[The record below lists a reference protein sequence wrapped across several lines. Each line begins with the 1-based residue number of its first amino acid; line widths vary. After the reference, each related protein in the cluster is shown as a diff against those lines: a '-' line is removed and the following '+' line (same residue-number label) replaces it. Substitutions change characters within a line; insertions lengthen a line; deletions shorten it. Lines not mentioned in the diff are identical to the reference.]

1 MLFNAIIRRNVPT
14 LIGWKFP
21 TIADE

>member
-1 MLFNAIIRRNVPT
+1 MLFNAIIRRNVPM

-21 TIADE
+21 AIADE